1 MIKEHSIAEQIK
13 CIKREIG
20 YRKQVYP
27 KRVMINAMKQEDMDR
42 EINTMEAVLETLK
55 KLEPTLFN
63 QEEVKTIKVDPWDL
77 PFKID

>member
-20 YRKQVYP
+20 YRKQVFP